1 MKNRGKIWTLVF
13 KGIQSPKGN
22 ISYISYTSLIYT
34 YNKCISYTFLI
45 YLLCMDKLYVCRLLS
60 FSKLLENNGIFS
72 CLVDIFCYLERYSDS
87 FIWPSRSWSCVDY
100 QLHKIILNRFTSG
113 NAERAFSCT
122 KSIVK
127 QIWVIVN
134 RVPKYYGDRCRFQK
148 WHSWC
153 FHVLKK
159 IFRFN

>member
-13 KGIQSPKGN
+13 KGIQSPNGN

-45 YLLCMDKLYVCRLLS
+45 YLLCMDKLYVCCLLS
-60 FSKLLENNGIFS
+60 FSKPLENNGIFS

-100 QLHKIILNRFTSG
+100 QLHKITLNRFTSG
-113 NAERAFSCT
+113 NNEHSLT
-122 KSIVK
+122 PS
-127 QIWVIVN
+127 QSLN
-134 RVPKYYGDRCRFQK
+134 KYE
-148 WHSWC
+148 WS
-153 FHVLKK
+153 
-159 IFRFN
+159 